1 MLGIHRFKK
10 HLNCVDYNMGR
21 LTQAKIE
28 MLPKLLNIR
37 IGAGKNGTRT
47 DWGPKMIAYLQGGT
61 YGHMIA
67 SGSCF

>member
-10 HLNCVDYNMGR
+10 HLNCVDYKMGR

-47 DWGPKMIAYLQGGT
+47 DWGPK
-61 YGHMIA
+61 
-67 SGSCF
+67 